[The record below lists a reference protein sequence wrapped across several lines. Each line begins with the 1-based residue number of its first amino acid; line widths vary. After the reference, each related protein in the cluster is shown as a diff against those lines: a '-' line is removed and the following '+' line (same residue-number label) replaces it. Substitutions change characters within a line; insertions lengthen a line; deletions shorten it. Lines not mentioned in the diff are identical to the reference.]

1 MRRNGRLAY
10 VPQEPFV
17 QNTSVRNNILFG
29 LPLDRDK
36 YRRVIHACELG
47 SDFAALPHGDKTV
60 VGERGITLSGGQK
73 QRISLARA
81 VYQGA
86 GPLLPG
92 VAAPQDLTLPD
103 PPPPR

>member
-86 GPLLPG
+86 GPYCP
-92 VAAPQDLTLPD
+92 VW
-103 PPPPR
+103 PPRRT